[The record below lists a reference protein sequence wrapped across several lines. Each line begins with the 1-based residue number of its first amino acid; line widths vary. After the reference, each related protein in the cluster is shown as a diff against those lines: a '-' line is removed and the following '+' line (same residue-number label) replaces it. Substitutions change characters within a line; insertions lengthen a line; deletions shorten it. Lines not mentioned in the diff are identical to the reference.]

1 MTGAAPRN
9 PAVADGRPWTG
20 RSRGG
25 VVGNWI
31 FVRLVRLL
39 GVRPAYA
46 LLAFVALYYVLCAP
60 QARRASA
67 EYRRRLEEWKSGGV
81 DGWQRHSSIHPS
93 IHPIFQSFLRLVSSW
108 LRRLWGAYRHFF
120 AFGQLLLDR
129 VAILAGRPG
138 SFRIEFDGEEHMR
151 SALQEGK
158 GLVIVSAH
166 CGNWEAAGHLL
177 SRLGAPVNVVAYRG
191 ESAALRRFF
200 EKALAEHRFSLIEAD
215 GSPDAALAVMAALA
229 RGEVVAMH
237 GDRVLG
243 DEGVVVPFLGAPA
256 RFPAGP
262 HAVAALSG
270 SPLIHAFA
278 LREGAYAY
286 RFHAYPPERPRF
298 GSRET
303 RSELLRE
310 WVLRFVTR
318 LESKLRDYPLQWC
331 NFYPFWESAT

>member
-1 MTGAAPRN
+1 LTGAAPSS
-9 PAVADGRPWTG
+9 PAVEDGRPWTG

-31 FVRLVRLL
+31 FVRLVRLF

-46 LLAFVALYYVLCAP
+46 LLAFVACYYVLCAP

-67 EYRRRLEEWKSGGV
+67 EYRRRLGYGG
-81 DGWQRHSSIHPS
+81 
-93 IHPIFQSFLRLVSSW
+93 SSW

-120 AFGQLLLDR
+120 SFGQLLLDR

-138 SFRIEFDGEEHMR
+138 SFRFEFDGEEHMR
-151 SALQEGK
+151 AALQEGK

-177 SRLGAPVNVVAYRG
+177 RRLEAPVNVVAYRG

-200 EKALAEHRFSLIEAD
+200 EKALAEHSFAIIEAD
-215 GSPDAALAVMAALA
+215 GSPDAALAIMAALA

-278 LREGAYAY
+278 MRQGTYAY

-331 NFYPFWESAT
+331 NFYPFWGSAT